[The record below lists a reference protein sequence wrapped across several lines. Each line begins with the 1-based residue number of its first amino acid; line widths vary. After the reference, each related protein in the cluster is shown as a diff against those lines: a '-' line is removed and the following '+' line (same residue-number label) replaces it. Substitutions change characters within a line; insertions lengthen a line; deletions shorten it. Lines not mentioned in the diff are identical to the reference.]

1 MSHVLFIV
9 SGVPFDFRAPPGT
22 PRVDEIEAL
31 GQLISGALD
40 HIAEGLGIEPGIT
53 HIVLAEDLM
62 TEVASTD
69 REIALQHGGSTGPP
83 FTVER
88 LGGLV
93 AGKTLAHH
101 DNHLDATVL
110 IASGMIAWDDQAGF
124 ATGIS
129 LLAHELA
136 HLCIGRA
143 RWASGALEGVLFP
156 STTGTEYARSIARTS
171 SEEYRATVL
180 ANIVFGVVV
189 SVSVNGGEARRMTVY
204 DVMGDSYTDRLVG
217 VLDEVVHPGW
227 PDTVLDYRWGRITL
241 GELGK
246 RIIEGTDQV
255 FTILGHAESHAEA
268 GDRPRPIDACAG
280 HRGVEI
286 YLGPAWEQL
295 IGAARAA
302 TPVPGTL
309 DEIRALEDEIVS
321 QGEAAILG
329 MWSKLGITV
338 EERGDRE
345 WAMWVTDPER

>member
-1 MSHVLFIV
+1 MLARRANDDDPDQARDLAQQAAMVATQ
-9 SGVPFDFRAPPGT
+9 SGYGGIERRAQT
-22 PRVDEIEAL
+22 L
-31 GQLISGALD
+31 L
-40 HIAEGLGIEPGIT
+40 AEGLGIEPGIT
-53 HIVLAEDLM
+53 HIVLAEDFM

-227 PDTVLDYRWGRITL
+227 PDRVLDYRRGRITL

-246 RIIEGTDQV
+246 RIIEGSSRSGSLTCPG
-255 FTILGHAESHAEA
+255 T
-268 GDRPRPIDACAG
+268 
-280 HRGVEI
+280 
-286 YLGPAWEQL
+286 
-295 IGAARAA
+295 AARASGHSCDRVWPLAGGSSSSITDA
-302 TPVPGTL
+302 T
-309 DEIRALEDEIVS
+309 R
-321 QGEAAILG
+321 
-329 MWSKLGITV
+329 
-338 EERGDRE
+338 R
-345 WAMWVTDPER
+345 